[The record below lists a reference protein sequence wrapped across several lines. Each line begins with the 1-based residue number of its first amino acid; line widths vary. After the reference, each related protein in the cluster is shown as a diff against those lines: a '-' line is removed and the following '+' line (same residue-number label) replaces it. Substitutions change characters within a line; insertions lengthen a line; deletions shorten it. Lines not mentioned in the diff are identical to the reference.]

1 MLLDPQNPIVRAS
14 LKRVQERLNTVK
26 FDEYRSQG
34 NDLLKQKKFPDAME
48 FYDRCLRI
56 TRKATTLDNVAI
68 YVNKIACLLS
78 LEKYNQVV
86 AECNDAMR
94 LIKNYKNRNDGK
106 HSPDEVK
113 RMGSM
118 ELRLAVRKG
127 NAQAK
132 LGKVT
137 EAISE
142 YERALTF
149 DPSNASVK
157 KDLEMLRK
165 TA

>member
-1 MLLDPQNPIVRAS
+1 
-14 LKRVQERLNTVK
+14 
-26 FDEYRSQG
+26 
-34 NDLLKQKKFPDAME
+34 
-48 FYDRCLRI
+48 
-56 TRKATTLDNVAI
+56 
-68 YVNKIACLLS
+68 
-78 LEKYNQVV
+78 
-86 AECNDAMR
+86 MR

-106 HSPDEVK
+106 HAPDEVK
-113 RMGSM
+113 RMDSM

-137 EAISE
+137 EAIAE
-142 YERALTF
+142 YERALTV
-149 DPSNASVK
+149 DPGNASVK

>member
-1 MLLDPQNPIVRAS
+1 MD
-14 LKRVQERLNTVK
+14 
-26 FDEYRSQG
+26 
-34 NDLLKQKKFPDAME
+34 
-48 FYDRCLRI
+48 
-56 TRKATTLDNVAI
+56 
-68 YVNKIACLLS
+68 
-78 LEKYNQVV
+78 
-86 AECNDAMR
+86 
-94 LIKNYKNRNDGK
+94 
-106 HSPDEVK
+106 
-113 RMGSM
+113 SM

-142 YERALTF
+142 YERALKV
-149 DPSNASVK
+149 DPTNASVK

>member
-1 MLLDPQNPIVRAS
+1 
-14 LKRVQERLNTVK
+14 
-26 FDEYRSQG
+26 
-34 NDLLKQKKFPDAME
+34 
-48 FYDRCLRI
+48 
-56 TRKATTLDNVAI
+56 
-68 YVNKIACLLS
+68 
-78 LEKYNQVV
+78 
-86 AECNDAMR
+86 MR

-113 RMGSM
+113 RMDSM

-142 YERALTF
+142 YERALNI
-149 DPSNASVK
+149 DPANTRDRKSVV
-157 KDLEMLRK
+157 
-165 TA
+165 

>member
-1 MLLDPQNPIVRAS
+1 
-14 LKRVQERLNTVK
+14 
-26 FDEYRSQG
+26 
-34 NDLLKQKKFPDAME
+34 
-48 FYDRCLRI
+48 
-56 TRKATTLDNVAI
+56 
-68 YVNKIACLLS
+68 
-78 LEKYNQVV
+78 
-86 AECNDAMR
+86 MR

-106 HSPDEVK
+106 HSADEVK
-113 RMGSM
+113 RMESM

-137 EAISE
+137 EAIAE
-142 YERALTF
+142 YERALRF
-149 DPSNASVK
+149 DPANTSVK